1 MKLRARLRE
10 TTYSILG
17 LVLVLA
23 VGGCGGGGSSA
34 PPTAGDPAPKLAQ
47 MNTFQTTGPAFAV
60 NSSVQFKSLTKSGDA
75 IWVAAT
81 LSDFAGAHTI
91 SVTDTQGNV
100 YTLLD
105 QENDGVPGTQ
115 TLAHF
120 YAANIVGDT
129 AAPDTVTVV
138 WSNDNY
144 KGILIAEISGTT
156 AAPLVGH
163 AAKIQDGLSAGTN
176 NVTSGAVNVTT
187 ARTPALLV
195 AVSMNTSGGA
205 SDTGGSGFGGPTAG
219 SGMTQVATLWNWGTE
234 LATFATLPVTSAE
247 SATSVFS
254 APDLDSYVTVAAVF
268 H

>member
-1 MKLRARLRE
+1 MSAA
-10 TTYSILG
+10 YSIVG
-17 LVLVLA
+17 LVIVLA

-34 PPTAGDPAPKLAQ
+34 PQTAGDPAPKLLQ
-47 MNTFQTTGPAFAV
+47 TNTFQTAGPAFAV
-60 NSSVQFKSLTKSGDA
+60 NSSVQFKSLTKSGDT

-129 AAPDTVTVV
+129 AVPDTVTVV

-156 AAPLVGH
+156 TAPLVGH
-163 AAKIQDGLSAGTN
+163 AGKIQDGLSGGTD
-176 NVTSGAVNVTT
+176 NVAPGAVNVSS
-187 ARTPALLV
+187 AQTPALLV
-195 AVSMNTSGGA
+195 ALSMNTSGGA
-205 SDTGGSGFGGPTAG
+205 SDTGGSGAGGPAAG
-219 SGMTQVATLWNWGTE
+219 SGMTQVAMLWNWGTN
-234 LATFATLPVTSAE
+234 LATFATSSVTSAE
-247 SATSVFS
+247 SVTSLFS
-254 APDLDSYVTVAAVF
+254 APRLDSYVTVAAVF

>member
-1 MKLRARLRE
+1 MQAACIGGVRTALAAAAALF
-10 TTYSILG
+10 G
-17 LVLVLA
+17 LI
-23 VGGCGGGGSSA
+23 VGGCGGGGASTPPPDPGA
-34 PPTAGDPAPKLAQ
+34 PTLAQ
-47 MNTFQTTGPAFAV
+47 MNTFQTTGAAFAV
-60 NSSVQFKSLTKSGDA
+60 NSSVQFKNATKAGNM

-115 TLAHF
+115 TVAHF

-129 AAPDTVTVV
+129 TTPDTVTVV

-144 KGILIAEISGTT
+144 KGRLITEISGTT

-163 AAKIQDGLSAGTN
+163 AAKIQDGLTGGSD
-176 NVTSGAVNVTT
+176 NVASGAVNVPT
-187 ARTPALLV
+187 AKTPALLV
-195 AVSMNTSGGA
+195 ALSMNTSGGA
-205 SDTGGSGFGGPTAG
+205 SDTGGSGAGGPAAG
-219 SGMTQVATLWNWGTE
+219 SGMTQVAMLWNWGTN
-234 LATFATLPVTSAE
+234 LATFATSSVTSAE
-247 SATSVFS
+247 SVTSLFS
-254 APDLDSYVTVAAVF
+254 APHLDSYVTVAAVF